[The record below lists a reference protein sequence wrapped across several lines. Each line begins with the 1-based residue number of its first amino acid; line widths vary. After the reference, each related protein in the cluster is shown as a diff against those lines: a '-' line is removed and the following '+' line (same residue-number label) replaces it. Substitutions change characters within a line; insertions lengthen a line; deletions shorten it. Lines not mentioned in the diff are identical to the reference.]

1 MSSTELENCFTCLR
15 RSDNFLCITERDDVS
30 GENVEAIF
38 AKHFWFTK
46 DEYRNRTVCTSCWE
60 KIDEFHKFYCEVEKV
75 HPPGIV
81 VDEIKTETIDCCGE
95 EEMMIGSDN
104 DLRSDREPRDRLA
117 NPELDEGSNRS
128 HTQVFVEPIC
138 KLEVK
143 QESEPKVVNYD
154 NTKSGTDDDYS
165 DNDEECAA
173 DDDQY
178 IDQVASSSSS
188 SEESAAK
195 SDESDSDVPLARR
208 LAARK
213 RKRKQLVQ
221 KRRVRGRTKL
231 RKEKSDNEKL
241 NAFIRQHMDITCHK
255 CTETGLDSD
264 ETFETFYRLRVH
276 FKKVHDTYG
285 YIFCCNRKWSTK
297 TGLVEHLKNHE
308 PMKSDHSRCL
318 ECNCIFKDKG
328 SYANHMFLVHTPEDQ
343 KQFKC
348 DRCSKAFA
356 AEDLLNSHIKWHE
369 EVEKKN
375 HHCQVCGKYFLSA
388 RNLENHNLSHHNFGE
403 SSSTMQNTAGE
414 DIDEQSF
421 DQPVDES
428 LVQSCGSK
436 VKRNIDDIAQQ
447 DELIKR
453 YVSLNCSKC
462 DFIGETF
469 NKLSYHAFK
478 VHNMN
483 THAVICCDRRFGK
496 RQRLYEHCLR
506 HLNPDHFKCDICGKT
521 YADSSGLQIH
531 KWWIHTPV
539 SERPFK
545 CDICGAAFVKD
556 YLLKQHTNWHV
567 NKERK
572 THFCEQCNKAYSNS
586 QQLRAHLQK
595 KHGAVCDWVCDICAK
610 GFNHRALLE
619 EHRLTHSEEGLASLK
634 IQCEKCH
641 RWLINKKSY
650 LRHKRRCYDTSGP
663 VKCDI
668 CGKESINEAALMGH
682 KNFHHSNR
690 PLFTCA
696 FCGKECKTQLRLKEH
711 EATHTG
717 VVLYQCP
724 YCPRTSNSS
733 SNMYT
738 HKKSAHPDKWA
749 EEVAARF
756 YTR

>member
-1 MSSTELENCFTCLR
+1 MSSTELESCFTCLR
-15 RSDNFLCITERDDVS
+15 KSDNFLCITERDDVS
-30 GENVEAIF
+30 GENVEEVF
-38 AKHFWFTK
+38 VKHFWFTK
-46 DEYRNRTVCTSCWE
+46 DEYCNKTVCTSCWE

-75 HPPGIV
+75 HPPQLAIS
-81 VDEIKTETIDCCGE
+81 EIKTETVDCCA
-95 EEMMIGSDN
+95 EEMIVATVNDVHDN
-104 DLRSDREPRDRLA
+104 LEQRDCLA
-117 NPELDEGSNRS
+117 NPEQDGLLNVR
-128 HTQVFVEPIC
+128 HLNAQVFGEPIC

-143 QESEPKVVNYD
+143 QESEKKTFDCETLQSRTYD
-154 NTKSGTDDDYS
+154 CD
-165 DNDEECAA
+165 DNDE
-173 DDDQY
+173 DDGATSNEGNGQES
-178 IDQVASSSSS
+178 SSSSS
-188 SEESAAK
+188 SEESTNG
-195 SDESDSDVPLARR
+195 SDVTDSDVPLAKR

-213 RKRKQLVQ
+213 QKLVLV
-221 KRRVRGRTKL
+221 KRRNHNRTKL

-241 NAFIRQHMDITCHK
+241 NAFIRQHMDITCHR
-255 CTETGLDSD
+255 CAETGLDKA

-308 PMKSDHSRCL
+308 PMKNDHSRCL
-318 ECNCIFKDKG
+318 ECNCIFKDKR

-388 RNLENHNLSHHNFGE
+388 RNLENHNLSHHVFGE
-403 SSSTMQNTAGE
+403 NSSAVPNTGGE
-414 DIDEQSF
+414 DIEEQHSF
-421 DQPVDES
+421 DQSVEES
-428 LVQSCGSK
+428 SAKPSSSK
-436 VKRNIDDIAQQ
+436 GRRNIDDLVQQ
-447 DELIKR
+447 DELIKK

-506 HLNPDHFKCDICGKT
+506 HLNPDHFKCEICGKT

-610 GFNHRALLE
+610 GFNHRALLD
-619 EHRLTHSEEGLASLK
+619 EHRLTHTEEGLASLK

-738 HKKSAHPDKWA
+738 HKKSAHPEKWA

>member
-1 MSSTELENCFTCLR
+1 MATTELKGCFTCLR
-15 RSDNFLCITERDDVS
+15 RTDNFLCITERDDLN

-38 AKHFWFTK
+38 SKHFWFTK
-46 DEYRNRTVCTSCWE
+46 DEYYNQSICTSCWE
-60 KIDEFHKFYCEVEKV
+60 KIDDFHKFYCQVEKV
-75 HPPGIV
+75 HPSALFA
-81 VDEIKTETIDCCGE
+81 EIKTETLDCCLE
-95 EEMMIGSDN
+95 DEMLGHDKQH
-104 DLRSDREPRDRLA
+104 DRLA
-117 NPELDEGSNRS
+117 DEGGDHPILSGCLSPDLVVCKVEMKEESVAAAADNNKTNDQE
-128 HTQVFVEPIC
+128 TQNGDAKRASVS
-138 KLEVK
+138 
-143 QESEPKVVNYD
+143 ESEHD
-154 NTKSGTDDDYS
+154 QQ
-165 DNDEECAA
+165 
-173 DDDQY
+173 DDQLGEPSKSST
-178 IDQVASSSSS
+178 SSSDEDETVQAESS
-188 SEESAAK
+188 
-195 SDESDSDVPLARR
+195 SDSDMPLARR
-208 LAARK
+208 LASRK
-213 RKRKQLVQ
+213 RKMAVKKVRT
-221 KRRVRGRTKL
+221 RVRARKSM
-231 RKEKSDNEKL
+231 RKEKSDNEQL

-255 CTETGLDSD
+255 CAELGTTDSH
-264 ETFETFYRLRVH
+264 ETFESFYRLRVH

-285 YIFCCNRKWSTK
+285 YIFCCNKKWATK
-297 TGLVEHLKNHE
+297 TGLVEHLTNHE
-308 PMKSDHSRCL
+308 PTKDDHSRCV
-318 ECNCIFKDKG
+318 ECNCIFKDKR
-328 SYANHMFLVHTPEDQ
+328 SYANHMFLMHTPEDQ

-356 AEDLLNSHIKWHE
+356 AEDLLKSHITWHE

-375 HHCQVCGKYFLSA
+375 HYCTLCCKYFLSA
-388 RNLENHNLSHHNFGE
+388 RNLENHHLSHHNFGE
-403 SSSTMQNTAGE
+403 SSTAAAGNPSELDSEQLLEQTAAESSREKPSKNKRGPE
-414 DIDEQSF
+414 DIARE
-421 DQPVDES
+421 
-428 LVQSCGSK
+428 
-436 VKRNIDDIAQQ
+436 DD
-447 DELIKR
+447 LIKKFIA
-453 YVSLNCSKC
+453 LNCSKC

-469 NKLSYHAFK
+469 NKLAYHAFK

-483 THAVICCDRRFGK
+483 THSVVCCERRFGK

-531 KWWIHTPV
+531 KWWIHTPA

-556 YLLKQHTNWHV
+556 YLLKQHTNWHM

-572 THFCEQCNKAYSNS
+572 THFCEKCNKAYSNS
-586 QQLRAHLQK
+586 QQLRAHQQK
-595 KHGAVCDWVCDICAK
+595 KHGAICDWVCDICAK

-634 IQCEKCH
+634 MQCEKCQ

-668 CGKESINEAALMGH
+668 CGKESVNEAALMGH

-690 PLFTCA
+690 PIHTCNY
-696 FCGKECKTQLRLKEH
+696 CGKQCKTQLRLKEH

-738 HKKSAHPDKWA
+738 HKKSAHPEKWA

>member
-15 RSDNFLCITERDDVS
+15 QTDNYRCITERDDVN

-38 AKHFWFTK
+38 TKHFWFTK
-46 DEYRNRTVCTSCWE
+46 DEYYNRSVCTSCWE
-60 KIDEFHKFYCEVEKV
+60 KIDDFHKFYCQVEKV
-75 HPPGIV
+75 HPAALFP
-81 VDEIKTETIDCCGE
+81 EIKTETVECCSGGE
-95 EEMMIGSDN
+95 EEILVGSADEKQHDRLADE
-104 DLRSDREPRDRLA
+104 DLRS
-117 NPELDEGSNRS
+117 SCRS
-128 HTQVFVEPIC
+128 PDLIVC
-138 KLEVK
+138 KVEVK
-143 QESEPKVVNYD
+143 QETEKMINRE
-154 NTKSGTDDDYS
+154 NKNDDV
-165 DNDEECAA
+165 
-173 DDDQY
+173 DDQEDDGNNQL
-178 IDQVASSSSS
+178 IEPQESRSNSSSGQGNDSAQ
-188 SEESAAK
+188 SES
-195 SDESDSDVPLARR
+195 SDSDVPLARR
-208 LAARK
+208 LASRK
-213 RKRKQLVQ
+213 RKLAVKKARTVRT
-221 KRRVRGRTKL
+221 RRAKM
-231 RKEKSDNEKL
+231 RKEKKDNEQL

-255 CTETGLDSD
+255 CSELGRDSE
-264 ETFETFYRLRVH
+264 ETFESFYRLRVH

-285 YIFCCNRKWSTK
+285 YIFCCNKKWATK
-297 TGLVEHLKNHE
+297 TGLVEHLTNHE
-308 PMKSDHSRCL
+308 PSKNDHSRCV
-318 ECNCIFKDKG
+318 ECNCIFKDKR
-328 SYANHMFLVHTPEDQ
+328 SYANHMFLMHTPEDQ

-356 AEDLLNSHIKWHE
+356 AEDLLKSHITWHE

-375 HHCQVCGKYFLSA
+375 HYCALCDKYFLSA

-403 SSSTMQNTAGE
+403 CSTAAPNNNAGE
-414 DIDEQSF
+414 F
-421 DQPVDES
+421 DSELDRTDAPS
-428 LVQSCGSK
+428 RSK
-436 VKRNIDDIAQQ
+436 RGPEDIARE
-447 DELIKR
+447 DELIKKFIT
-453 YVSLNCSKC
+453 LNCSKC

-483 THAVICCDRRFGK
+483 THSVVCCERRFGK

-531 KWWIHTPV
+531 KWWIHTPA

-556 YLLKQHTNWHV
+556 YLLKQHTNWHM

-586 QQLRAHLQK
+586 QQLRAHQQK

-634 IQCEKCH
+634 MQCEKCQ

-668 CGKESINEAALMGH
+668 CGKESVNEAALMGH

-690 PLFTCA
+690 PIYTCTY
-696 FCGKECKTQLRLKEH
+696 CGKECKTQLRLKEH

-738 HKKSAHPDKWA
+738 HKKSAHPEKWA

-756 YTR
+756 YSR